1 MSRKNYKKKSA
12 PKKQPQNTTA
22 AAPVAEVE
30 TKETPVDNTTEAPVA
45 DTTEPTPEQEVHKT
59 EWKPIIKDFVI
70 LLIIMGILGYACN
83 LLKDAFA
90 HKSPTDSLVSLI
102 RKGDVKDVNGE
113 EKDEPFLK
121 EIEEG
126 IKENADFVN
135 TRDANQRTPL
145 MWAAY
150 ANFNDPEKAEETD
163 INRIYY
169 IDVLFE
175 KHANIHATDEDG
187 FNALHWAA
195 WSGMRFTA
203 YKLYERGI
211 DINQPENNGY
221 TPLMLAAMRGNDAVV
236 DLLLKLGANP
246 NAQNKDGLTA
256 AQLANNAA
264 IAYSKRNSWIYGPVY
279 SENREK
285 SYAKTCQLLAD
296 SKGELAQEERKKLQ
310 VELEIEMNESVA
322 VARAERKI
330 AALAKKDETRSTI
343 SLIPLVSLPESDY
356 TLHHRVKAEAAAIQA
371 AEKEYAMTESPL
383 NKTDAAGNTALH
395 IAARD
400 GKAYCCYH
408 LLNVGLS
415 VAKKNN
421 EGKTPLML
429 AVANGHL
436 AVVEVI
442 VNADKAEVKE
452 AAAEA
457 LKMLETMP
465 DVPNAESMAAL
476 LKACRPMVS
485 SLKDAEFEHLR
496 EAKDPEYAKAKAA
509 AAAKAKAD
517 EEARIKAEEE
527 ARAKAAAEAKAR
539 EDALALAEKTAAEK
553 IVAAEQATKQ
563 ANENSAMAVQAMNA
577 ADKARTEAEQAKSAA
592 VSAKAESDAATTAA
606 NSAKAEA
613 LAATEAA
620 QNAKAEAEAATA
632 AANAAKTE
640 AESAKTAAE
649 QAKAEAEAA
658 KQEYEAAKAAL
669 EAPVAPVE
677 EQPAA

>member
-12 PKKQPQNTTA
+12 SKKQPQNTTA
-22 AAPVAEVE
+22 AAPVSEVE
-30 TKETPVDNTTEAPVA
+30 NMETPVEDTEVSHAA
-45 DTTEPTPEQEVHKT
+45 DTVKTTSEQNEHKT
-59 EWKPIIKDFVI
+59 EWKPIIKDFFI
-70 LLIIMGILGYACN
+70 LLVIMGILGYACN

-163 INRIYY
+163 ISRIYY
-169 IDVLFE
+169 IDVLFQ
-175 KHANIHATDEDG
+175 KHANIHAVDEDG

-203 YKLYERGI
+203 YKLYEQGV

-221 TPLMLAAMRGNDAVV
+221 TPLMLAAMRGNDSVV

-246 NAQNKDGLTA
+246 NAQNKDGFTA
-256 AQLANNAA
+256 AQLATNAA
-264 IAYSKRNSWIYGPVY
+264 TAYSKRNSWIYGPVY
-279 SENREK
+279 AENREK

-296 SKGELAQEERKKLQ
+296 SKGELSLDERKKLQ
-310 VELEIEMNESVA
+310 VELEIEMNQSVA
-322 VARAERKI
+322 AARAERKI
-330 AALAKKDETRSTI
+330 AALAKKDESRATI
-343 SLIPLVSLPESDY
+343 SLIPLVSLKESDY
-356 TLHHRVKAEAAAIQA
+356 TLHHRVKAEAEAIKA
-371 AEKEYAMTESPL
+371 IEKEYAMEQSPL
-383 NKTDAAGNTALH
+383 NKTDDAGNTALH

-400 GKAYCCYH
+400 GKPYCCYH
-408 LLNVGLS
+408 LVNVGLD
-415 VAKKNN
+415 VCKKNSA
-421 EGKTPLML
+421 GKTPLML

-436 AVVEVI
+436 AVVEVLAK
-442 VNADKAEVKE
+442 VDKAELK
-452 AAAEA
+452 AAAEDA

-465 DVPNAESMAAL
+465 NVANAEAMAGL
-476 LKACRPMVS
+476 LKTCSPMVS
-485 SLKDAEFEHLR
+485 TLKDTEFEHLR

-509 AAAKAKAD
+509 AAAKAKAE

-539 EDALALAEKTAAEK
+539 EEALALAEKTAAAK
-553 IVAAEQATKQ
+553 IVEAEQATKK
-563 ANENSAMAVQAMNA
+563 ANDNCVMAVQAMTA
-577 ADKARTEAEQAKSAA
+577 ADKARKEAELAKADA
-592 VSAKAESDAATTAA
+592 VSAKAEYDAATSAA
-606 NSAKAEA
+606 TSAKAEA

-620 QNAKAEAEAATA
+620 QKAKAEAEAATA

-649 QAKAEAEAA
+649 QAKAEAESA

-669 EAPVAPVE
+669 EAPAAPVE
-677 EQPAA
+677 VQPAA

>member
-12 PKKQPQNTTA
+12 PKKQPQNTQA
-22 AAPVAEVE
+22 AAPAAEVE
-30 TKETPVDNTTEAPVA
+30 TTETPVENTPEAPVA
-45 DTTEPTPEQEVHKT
+45 DTTEPTPEQVVHKT

-163 INRIYY
+163 ISRIYY

-221 TPLMLAAMRGNDAVV
+221 TPLMLAALRGNDAVV
-236 DLLLKLGANP
+236 DLLLKLGATP
-246 NAQNKDGLTA
+246 NAQTKDGLTA

-296 SKGELAQEERKKLQ
+296 SKGELALEERKKLQ

-322 VARAERKI
+322 AARAERKI

-356 TLHHRVKAEAAAIQA
+356 TLHHRVKAEAEAIQA
-371 AEKEYAMTESPL
+371 VEKEYAMTESPL

-457 LKMLETMP
+457 LTMLETMP
-465 DVPNAESMAAL
+465 DVPNAEAMAAL

-553 IVAAEQATKQ
+553 IVAAEQ
-563 ANENSAMAVQAMNA
+563 
-577 ADKARTEAEQAKSAA
+577 ARTEAEQAKSAA